1 MRRLFTPLLLVLL
14 LAQFAGCAAVVV
26 GGAAAGAG
34 AVHDRRDFS
43 TVMSDRNL
51 QLSAMSAI
59 NKDKELA
66 LQNDVS
72 VVVFNGVM
80 LLVGEART
88 PELKAR
94 AVQLA
99 SGFEG
104 TRKLVDEIEVMEPIG
119 FWARRGDNALTARVK
134 TALLDIT
141 SLPGF
146 DPTRVNVTTAHSTVY
161 LMGLV
166 SHAEA
171 DAIVELVRNV
181 AGVDKVVKVFEYTD

>member
-1 MRRLFTPLLLVLL
+1 MRRLFTLLLLVLL

-59 NKDKELA
+59 NRDKELA

-134 TALLDIT
+134 AALLDIT

-146 DPTRVNVTTAHSTVY
+146 DPTRVNVTTAHSAVY

>member
-1 MRRLFTPLLLVLL
+1 MRRMPALALSVLL
-14 LAQFAGCAAVVV
+14 PFLFAGCAAVVV

-34 AVHDRRDFS
+34 AVHDRRDFG

-59 NKDKELA
+59 NEDKELA

-94 AVQLA
+94 AVRLA

-134 TALLDIT
+134 AALLDIT

-146 DPTRVNVTTAHSTVY
+146 DPTRVNVTTAHRAVY

-166 SHAEA
+166 SHTEA
-171 DAIVELVRNV
+171 DAIVEVARNV

>member
-1 MRRLFTPLLLVLL
+1 MRRLFTPLLLALL
-14 LAQFAGCAAVVV
+14 FQLAGCAAVVV

-43 TVMSDRNL
+43 TVVSDRNL

-66 LQNDVS
+66 LRNDVS

-119 FWARRGDNALTARVK
+119 FWARRGDDALTARVK
-134 TALLDIT
+134 AALLDIT

-146 DPTRVNVTTAHSTVY
+146 DPTRVNVTTAHRTVY

>member
-1 MRRLFTPLLLVLL
+1 MPALALSVLL
-14 LAQFAGCAAVVV
+14 PFLFAGCAAVVV

-34 AVHDRRDFS
+34 AVHDRRDFG

-59 NKDKELA
+59 NEDKELA

-94 AVQLA
+94 AVRLA

-134 TALLDIT
+134 AALLDIT

-146 DPTRVNVTTAHSTVY
+146 DPTRVNVTTAHRAVY

-166 SHAEA
+166 SHTEA
-171 DAIVELVRNV
+171 DAIVEVARNV

>member
-14 LAQFAGCAAVVV
+14 LAQLAGCAAVVV

-43 TVMSDRNL
+43 TVVSDRNL

-66 LQNDVS
+66 LHNDVS

-104 TRKLVDEIEVMEPIG
+104 TRKLVDEIEVMEPSG

-134 TALLDIT
+134 AALLDIT

-146 DPTRVNVTTAHSTVY
+146 DPTRVNVTTAHSAVY

>member
-34 AVHDRRDFS
+34 AVHDRRDFG

>member
-1 MRRLFTPLLLVLL
+1 MRRLFTPPLLVVLL
-14 LAQFAGCAAVVV
+14 LQLAGCAAVVV

-34 AVHDRRDFS
+34 AAHDRRDFS
-43 TVMSDRNL
+43 TVVSDRNL
-51 QLSAMSAI
+51 QLSAMSAV

-99 SGFEG
+99 TGFEG

-146 DPTRVNVTTAHSTVY
+146 DPTRVNVTTAHSAVY